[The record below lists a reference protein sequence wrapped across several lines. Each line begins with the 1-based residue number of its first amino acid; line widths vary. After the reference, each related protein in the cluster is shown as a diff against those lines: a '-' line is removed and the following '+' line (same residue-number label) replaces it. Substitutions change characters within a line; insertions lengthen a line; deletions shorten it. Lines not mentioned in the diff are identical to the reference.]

1 MTQAVVVD
9 CVRTPIGRSHK
20 KRGVYR
26 QVRSDDLAAGVVR
39 ALVQRTGIAADEI
52 DDLLFG
58 AVQHHGE
65 QGVNVARIISVLAGL
80 PDHVGGVTINRLCG
94 SSLQAINQASHAIIA
109 GAENVQIA
117 GGLEHM
123 DHVGLET
130 EFDVNPRYFES
141 ASRESLDMGVTSD
154 QLATKHGVSRR
165 EQDEFAVRSHRR
177 AVAAQERGDFDHEIV
192 PTPGHDPRG
201 NPMLVEQDQCPRP
214 DTSLEQLER
223 LRPAFVTDTGTVTAG
238 NSSPVNDGAAAVLM
252 MSDSRASEL
261 GLKPLARVVASA
273 VIGVSPDEMGI
284 GPIHATR
291 KVLERA
297 GMTLADID
305 LIELNEAFAAQA
317 IVCVRGLG
325 LDEEKMN
332 VRGGALALG
341 HPLGASGA
349 RISTTLIHAMRDRDA
364 TLGLATMC
372 IGLGQGIATIYERLS

>member
-39 ALVQRTGIAADEI
+39 ALVERSGIATTEI

-65 QGVNVARIISVLAGL
+65 QGVNVARIISLLAGL
-80 PDHVGGVTINRLCG
+80 PNEVAGVTINRLCG

-109 GAENVQIA
+109 GAEDVQIA

-130 EFDVNPRYFES
+130 EFDINPRYFES

-154 QLATKHGVSRR
+154 QLAAKYGVSRR
-165 EQDEFAVRSHRR
+165 DQDEFSVRSHQR
-177 AVAAQERGDFDHEIV
+177 AVAAQQRGDFDREIV

-201 NPMLVEQDQCPRP
+201 NPILVEQDQCPRP
-214 DTSLEQLER
+214 NTSLDQLER
-223 LRPAFVTDTGTVTAG
+223 LQPAFVKDSGTVTAG
-238 NSSPVNDGAAAVLM
+238 NSSPVNDGSAAVLI
-252 MSDSRASEL
+252 MSDTRAKQL
-261 GLKPLARVVASA
+261 GLAPMARVVASA
-273 VIGVSPDEMGI
+273 VVGVCPDEMGT

-291 KVLERA
+291 KVLQRA
-297 GMTLADID
+297 GMTLADMD

-317 IVCVRGLG
+317 IVCVRELG
-325 LDEEKMN
+325 VDEEKMN
-332 VRGGALALG
+332 IRGGALALG
-341 HPLGASGA
+341 HPLGAGGA
-349 RISTTLIHAMRDRDA
+349 RISTTLLHAMQDRDA